1 MRLLVLT
8 AVDKEARAI
17 EGGKDALV
25 IAGGV
30 GRTNA
35 AASTTHAILRAG
47 PFDAVIC
54 AGVAGALPGS
64 DLTVGEAIVASS
76 CIYAEEGLMG
86 PTGFA
91 DIASIGLSLG
101 DFDGN
106 AVPVDEALL
115 EALSASFRIG
125 PVATVATC
133 SGTAEAAA
141 MIARRTDALAEAME
155 GAAVVHAA
163 RRLNVPAIELRAISN
178 LAGERS
184 AQQWNLEA
192 ALEALGEAAGRAIRL
207 IRESGLYGLG

>member
-1 MRLLVLT
+1 MRLLILT
-8 AVDKEARAI
+8 AVDREARAI
-17 EGGKDALV
+17 DGGKDAVV

-47 PFDAVIC
+47 PFDAVIS
-54 AGVAGALPGS
+54 AGLAGALPGS
-64 DLTVGEAIVASS
+64 ELAVGDAIVASD
-76 CIYAEEGLMG
+76 CIYAEEGLVT
-86 PTGFA
+86 PQGFA

-101 DFDGN
+101 DFEGN
-106 AVPVDEALL
+106 AVPVDEPLL
-115 EALSASFRIG
+115 EVLSASFRIG

-133 SGTAEAAA
+133 SGTDEAAA

-178 LAGERS
+178 FAGDRS
-184 AQQWNLEA
+184 AQQWDFTR
-192 ALEALGEAAGRAIRL
+192 ALEALGEAALRAGRL
-207 IRESGLYGLG
+207 IRDSGLYGLP